1 MWIALYPPGVNRP
14 VSDQPEFRDP
24 LCQFLI
30 GIPAGKIIALT
41 GRYMIGKSDHL
52 TVGSP
57 DCTYAAATV
66 RMKVQRIAGGIAAAA
81 GTAAVLFRDRRCRWN
96 RRGCRDCRCRRCR
109 RCCRGRR
116 CRRGRRILR
125 YHLSCR
131 NSDTTALTI
140 GVPRIAIR
148 AGSGL
153 NSAAH
158 LGAARVVIWIQLPIS
173 RAADRTHR
181 LIFAGG
187 CSAEVIFPD
196 ILCLT
201 AGTFL
206 PVPGFIMLLHT
217 EIMTQRI
224 HRF

>member
-1 MWIALYPPGVNRP
+1 
-14 VSDQPEFRDP
+14 
-24 LCQFLI
+24 
-30 GIPAGKIIALT
+30 
-41 GRYMIGKSDHL
+41 MIGKADCL

-66 RMKVQRIAGGIAAAA
+66 RMKVQSIAGGIAAAA
-81 GTAAVLFRDRRCRWN
+81 GTAAVLFRGRRGRWN
-96 RRGCRDCRCRRCR
+96 RRDCRCRRGR
-109 RCCRGRR
+109 RGRRGRR
-116 CRRGRRILR
+116 CRRGCRGRRGRRILR